1 MLIVFTVMIAIPLGI
16 YTGMR
21 DPFVQTL
28 IARATAGY
36 LSNQFQTE
44 VRIGAF
50 FIDLDLSLKMEGVYV
65 ADQKGQPL
73 LDAASIRLRLA
84 SHELKRSLKVS
95 SLHMQN
101 IAFNLKKYEG
111 EADLNLQFLIDF
123 FAGEPGNDTVAG
135 TPFDYMISLNDF
147 SLRHAKFRYWDQNK
161 DKPGEPGMDYAH
173 LNFSDIDVRISDFS
187 LRGDSINCQINHL
200 TAKDTSGLF
209 MRRFRGGVAIS
220 PRGLQVDGLE
230 AVLNNSQLNLDLIF
244 SYNAYPAF
252 LDFIDSVDMDIMA
265 HPSKLD
271 MADIGYFA
279 PLMFDMTN
287 KLSFAG
293 KIRGPVS
300 NLATE
305 SFSFSY
311 GSATVFSGDVSL
323 SGLPDIYNTFAELNI
338 KRFETEVDDL
348 KRFALPGEMESLP
361 LPEQIVN
368 LGHISIYGL
377 FSGYYNDFNANT
389 DIRTG
394 AGNIK
399 SNLAMRQ
406 HKDDGLF
413 YYDGRLQTD
422 AFNLGKFLNTPQTL
436 GRLNMNIWVKGKGLE
451 AHTADMN
458 LSGKVER
465 IAFLDNDFTDI
476 ELSGD
481 LTGSTFNGG
490 ISIDDPKLKLDFLG
504 RADFIGDEPVF
515 DFEANIAHADLYQLH
530 LLSQDTLMHL
540 ETDIRV
546 NFVGLDPDQLTGSIQ
561 IDDTRYQDSRNQ
573 YNMDTFLLVTRKHE
587 VYPRRL
593 SLQSDFFKLDLGGE
607 IDLANFAESFR
618 KYTSHYVQ
626 FRNFGTIEDSLFL
639 QDFYIDLQIKD
650 TEVLTN
656 LFMPALSLAPGSR
669 FSGVFTSRDHVLNTT
684 FRTDQL
690 AYGTLKFNNL
700 IINSQSDQWGA
711 GIIFSGSEL
720 IFRDSTDMDPAILGI
735 EQPELQLELANDS
748 LRFGIRWADNRRIAR
763 NRGDLH
769 GYYAA
774 LPDQP
779 HELRITDSDLI
790 VNDSVW
796 RIHRGNRIIFTDDY
810 IKLHQLEI
818 RMGDQKIALEGNLP
832 FSENDTLTV
841 NFLDWELDNFNLLT
855 LGYGLS
861 FQGLINGELLLS
873 NIREQPAFISNL
885 RLSELYMNR
894 ERLGEARILSTWNNL
909 DESLYLN
916 TQVINMG
923 NIASSRMLNLRG
935 FYYPSRQDENLRFD
949 LDLDNFRMRTI
960 APFLD
965 GLLSQMEGLASGKL
979 TIGGLLDKPEIAG
992 NISMMRTAFK
1002 IDYLNTKYSL
1012 VHDFEIEPTR
1022 ISFDRLMLYDTLGNR
1037 AVVSGAITHDHL
1049 SDFRLNLNIKPEDF
1063 LALNTDRSM
1072 NELFYGSAVVS
1083 GDMGIR
1089 GAFNDIGL
1097 NINAITRRGTFITIP
1112 LSAATTVYDNDFIV
1126 FVQDEQ
1132 AIDTEP
1138 EVERT
1143 KPQGFSL
1150 NLETTVTPEA
1160 GLRIF
1165 LPDNMGNL
1173 EATGSGNIKLG
1184 VSSAGDFS
1192 LLGDYN
1198 IRAGQFNFMFENLV
1212 RRRFELMEG
1221 GRISWTGDPLDANI
1235 DIRGMYRL
1243 KTSVASLGPGIDSTM
1258 RSRVNVEAVIHLT
1271 DQLFNPNIKFSIRL
1285 PNVDPETRQMVFAV
1299 LDTTNDAMMT
1309 QQILSLLV
1317 LGSFSYTMGE
1327 SASLGSSSISVLSN
1341 QLSNWLSQISK
1352 DFDIGVHYRPGDRLT
1367 NEELEVALSTQLFN
1381 DRVTIDGN
1389 FGVIGN
1395 RHHTQN
1401 ASNIVGDVDINV
1413 LLTPDGRL
1421 RMKAFNHSNTSTWFN
1436 SRAYDNY
1443 APYTQ
1448 GVGFS
1453 YRQEFDRF
1461 GDLFRRLR
1469 KKKPN
1474 ESSP

>member
-1 MLIVFTVMIAIPLGI
+1 MVAIPLGF
-16 YTGMR
+16 YAGMR

-36 LSNQFQTE
+36 LSKQFQTE
-44 VRIGAF
+44 VRIGGF
-50 FIDLDLSLKMEGVYV
+50 FLDLDLSLRMEGVYV

-84 SHELKRSLKVS
+84 SHEVRRGLKLSN
-95 SLHMQN
+95 LHMQN
-101 IAFNLKKYEG
+101 ISFNLRKYEG
-111 EADLNLQFLIDF
+111 EEDLNLQFLIDF
-123 FAGEPGNDTVAG
+123 FSDDKEKDTLS
-135 TPFDYMISLNDF
+135 PLPPDYVISLSDF
-147 SLRHAKFRYWDQNK
+147 SLRNAHFRYWDQNK
-161 DKPGEPGMDYAH
+161 DEPGEPGMDYAH
-173 LNFSDIDVRISDFS
+173 LNFSDIDLRITDFS
-187 LRGDSINCQINHL
+187 LTGDSIHCHIQNL

-209 MRRFRGGVAIS
+209 MRRFRGVVAIS
-220 PRGLQVDGLE
+220 PRGLQVDRFE
-230 AVLNNSQLNLDLIF
+230 AVLNNSQLNLDLVF
-244 SYNAYPAF
+244 NYNGYPAF
-252 LDFIDSVDMDIMA
+252 LDFIDSVHMDMVA
-265 HPSKLD
+265 YPSKLD

-279 PLMFDMTN
+279 PVMFDMTN
-287 KLSFAG
+287 KISFAG
-293 KIRGPVS
+293 EFSGPVS
-300 NLATE
+300 HLSTE
-305 SFSFSY
+305 NFSFSY

-323 SGLPDIYNTFAELNI
+323 IGLPDIYNSFAELNI
-338 KRFETEVDDL
+338 KRFETEVADL
-348 KRFALPGEMESLP
+348 KNFALPGELESLP
-361 LPEQIVN
+361 LPDQIVN
-368 LGHISIYGL
+368 LGHIRMHGI
-377 FSGYYNDFNANT
+377 FSGYFNDFKANM

-399 SNLAMRQ
+399 SNLTMRQ
-406 HKDDGLF
+406 NKDDDLF
-413 YYDGRLQTD
+413 YYDGRLQTER
-422 AFNLGKFLNTPQTL
+422 FNLGQFLNTPQTL
-436 GRLNMNIWVKGKGLE
+436 GKLDMNVLVEGRGLD
-451 AHTADMN
+451 AQTADMN
-458 LSGKVER
+458 LSGKVES
-465 IAFLDNDFTDI
+465 ISFLDNVFTDI
-476 ELSGD
+476 ALAGD

-490 ISIDDPKLKLDFLG
+490 INIDDPKLKLDFLG
-504 RADFIGDEPVF
+504 RVDFLGEEPVF

-540 ETDIRV
+540 QSDIRV
-546 NFVGLDPDQLTGSIQ
+546 NFAGLDPDKLTGSIQ
-561 IDDTRYQDSRNQ
+561 IDDTRYLDSRGH
-573 YNMDTFLLVTRKHE
+573 YEMDTFLLVTRKHE
-587 VYPRRL
+587 VYPRQL
-593 SLQSDFFKLDLGGE
+593 SLQSDFFNLDMGGE

-618 KYTSHYVQ
+618 KYLTHYVQ
-626 FRNFGTIEDSLFL
+626 FRNFGSPEDSLFL
-639 QDFYIDLQIKD
+639 QDFYVDLIIKD
-650 TEVLTN
+650 TETLTR
-656 LFMPALSLAPGSR
+656 LFMPALSLSPDSR

-690 AYGTLKFNNL
+690 AYGTLKFNHL

-711 GIIFSGSEL
+711 GILLNGSEL
-720 IFRDSTDMDPAILGI
+720 IFRDSTDLDPTVLGI
-735 EQPELQLELANDS
+735 EQPTVQLNLSNDS
-748 LRFGIRWADNRRIAR
+748 LRFGIQWADNRRIAR
-763 NRGDLH
+763 NRGDIH

-779 HELRITDSDLI
+779 HELRITESDLI
-790 VNDSVW
+790 VNDSIW

-810 IKLHQLEI
+810 IKLHQLQL
-818 RMGDQKIALEGNLP
+818 RMGEQKIALDGNLP

-841 NFLDWELDNFNLLT
+841 NFLDWDLENFNLLT
-855 LGYGLS
+855 LGYGFY

-873 NIREQPAFISNL
+873 NIREQPAFVSNL
-885 RLSELYMNR
+885 RLSELYINR
-894 ERLGEARILSTWNNL
+894 ERLGDARILSTWNNL

-916 TQVINMG
+916 TQIIHVG

-935 FYYPSRQDENLRFD
+935 FYYPSRMGDNLRFD

-965 GLLSQMEGLASGKL
+965 GLLSQMEGLASGKM
-979 TIGGLLDKPEIAG
+979 TIGGSINQPEIAG
-992 NISMMRTAFK
+992 NISLMRTAFK

-1012 VHDFEIEPTR
+1012 VHDFIIEPSR
-1022 ISFDRLMLYDTLGNR
+1022 ISFDQLMLYDTLGNR
-1037 AVVSGAITHDHL
+1037 ALVNGAITHNHL
-1049 SDFRLNLNIKPEDF
+1049 RDFRLNLNIKPEDF

-1072 NELFYGSAVVS
+1072 NEIFYGSAVVS
-1083 GDMGIR
+1083 GDMSIR
-1089 GAFNDIGL
+1089 GAFSDIGL
-1097 NINAITRRGTFITIP
+1097 NINAMTRRGTHITIP

-1126 FVQDEQ
+1126 FVQDEEEMD
-1132 AIDTEP
+1132 AEAEKEP
-1138 EVERT
+1138 PR
-1143 KPQGFSL
+1143 PQGFSL
-1150 NLETTVTPEA
+1150 NLETTVTPDA

-1173 EATGSGNIKLG
+1173 EATGTGNIKLG
-1184 VSSAGDFS
+1184 VTSAGEFS
-1192 LLGDYN
+1192 LLGDYT

-1235 DIRGMYRL
+1235 DIRGLYRL
-1243 KTSVASLGPGIDSTM
+1243 KTSIASLGPGIDSTM

-1395 RHHTQN
+1395 RHASQN
-1401 ASNIVGDVDINV
+1401 ASNIVGDVDVNV

-1436 SRAYDNY
+1436 SRIYDNF

-1461 GDLFRRLR
+1461 GDLFRRSR
-1469 KKKPN
+1469 KKKSN
-1474 ESSP
+1474 ENTP